1 MSEQGRPQTGHVPEA
16 LRRHVETNFTR
27 EQMAAAYG
35 CDQET
40 ISRWVANGQLPR
52 PIRYGAR
59 DMWTLESLEEH
70 RRQRAQKAQE
80 DDKRLRHLTRRI
92 R

>member
-1 MSEQGRPQTGHVPEA
+1 
-16 LRRHVETNFTR
+16 
-27 EQMAAAYG
+27 MAAACG

-40 ISRWVANGQLPR
+40 VSRWVANGQLAR

-59 DMWTLESLEEH
+59 DVWTLESLEEH
-70 RRQRAQKAQE
+70 RLR
-80 DDKRLRHLTRRI
+80 RLSGRI